1 MVLVRG
7 LTLVRDGGVFAVIG
21 DRRVRLWN
29 MFQIKSPKIS
39 LPTNISGKF
48 FDVTAVYGT
57 DVVDG
62 QVIDELYLL
71 QSPVEGEDPDA
82 ITAPL
87 AGKPAPT
94 GIYNLSGQRVGPHFR
109 GIVVEDGRKVLRK

>member
-1 MVLVRG
+1 
-7 LTLVRDGGVFAVIG
+7 
-21 DRRVRLWN
+21 

-94 GIYNLSGQRVGPHFR
+94 GIYNLSGQKVNADYK
-109 GIVVEDGRKVLRK
+109 GIVIVDGKKMLKK